1 MYQDYNDLQSFNEN
15 NLMVKTYN
23 IQESDVVLKDFWLYN
38 SFLSSNINYFTI
50 EYTDISITS

>member
-1 MYQDYNDLQSFNEN
+1 MYQDYNDLHSFNEN
-15 NLMVKTYN
+15 NFMVKTYN

-38 SFLSSNINYFTI
+38 SFLSSKINYFTI

>member
-38 SFLSSNINYFTI
+38 SFLSSKINYFTI

>member
-1 MYQDYNDLQSFNEN
+1 MYQDYNYLQSFNEN
-15 NLMVKTYN
+15 NFMVKTYN

-38 SFLSSNINYFTI
+38 SFLSSKINYFTI

>member
-15 NLMVKTYN
+15 NFMVKTYN

-38 SFLSSNINYFTI
+38 SFLSSKINYFTI